1 MMNVTE
7 GDKDGGRIWGARP
20 LSWGLRPL
28 PERPCL
34 PPPQP
39 PLSFSVKVI
48 SWGAL
53 PGSSPH
59 PRGLQDS
66 ASLWA
71 VRTKV
76 PHLRRG

>member
-7 GDKDGGRIWGARP
+7 GDEDGGRIWE
-20 LSWGLRPL
+20 PL

-39 PLSFSVKVI
+39 PLSLSVKVI